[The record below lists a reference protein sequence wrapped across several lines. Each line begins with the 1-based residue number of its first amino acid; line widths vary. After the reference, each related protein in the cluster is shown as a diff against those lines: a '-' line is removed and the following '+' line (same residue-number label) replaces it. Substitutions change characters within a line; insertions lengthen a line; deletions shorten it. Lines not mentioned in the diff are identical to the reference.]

1 MTQRILH
8 KLKINILCRLG
19 LAIDIHSS
27 RTWPSHALSNL
38 YPHKFEFDGMKCG
51 SMEGFLQAIKT
62 NDPNRQEMVC
72 SLCGKK
78 AKMRSTD
85 TWKKEQN
92 VYWKGHTLNRH
103 GNHFQFLIR
112 RAFRAMA
119 TQSPDFR
126 KALLATDNKKLY
138 HTIGKDNP
146 QETILTEQE
155 LCSILTDLRA
165 DLRKAYKD
173 SR

>member
-1 MTQRILH
+1 
-8 KLKINILCRLG
+8 
-19 LAIDIHSS
+19 
-27 RTWPSHALSNL
+27 
-38 YPHKFEFDGMKCG
+38 MKCG